1 MAPCGRDAGYV
12 KGKEDSQRHVGC
24 ALGAASKAA
33 TIESAAALHACDIVT
48 VGADVRTHDQEPI
61 HALPQHAEE
70 LHASPC
76 GEDGECCMSLRADDV
91 DFAYRKS
98 PIGLVTAGDSSS
110 SVTSSPSL
118 AKPRAGRELRV
129 ARGGAF
135 RHSSRVCRR
144 RDVEERCHVGGI
156 PSCARSQIAAQ
167 RR

>member
-1 MAPCGRDAGYV
+1 MQGASVGHRRGA
-12 KGKEDSQRHVGC
+12 SSAIVGC
-24 ALGAASKAA
+24 ALPAALKAA
-33 TIESAAALHACDIVT
+33 TIESADALHACDIAT
-48 VGADVRTHDQEPI
+48 VGADVRT
-61 HALPQHAEE
+61 LPQRAEE

-76 GEDGECCMSLRADDV
+76 GEDGECCMSLRADEV
-91 DFAYRKS
+91 DFAFRKS

>member
-76 GEDGECCMSLRADDV
+76 WEDGECCMSLRADDV

-118 AKPRAGRELRV
+118 AKTSRTT
-129 ARGGAF
+129 F
-135 RHSSRVCRR
+135 CKNTKSTSSKSMAYKANSQFH
-144 RDVEERCHVGGI
+144 DQVGPNI
-156 PSCARSQIAAQ
+156 YRFA
-167 RR
+167 